1 MGIKFQITPA
11 SQLQKPSSGKRGRPV
26 GSKLSATV
34 AQQKRSLTTLEKPT
48 KRTSTVV
55 LTEYG
60 DRLFEPVMVREK
72 PIDVT
77 FVEYFSEDDCRFSKD
92 GFFAIKYFQHER
104 RCYLIYFI
112 NPITP
117 TRDTTLA
124 TACLEAIEYK
134 TWEFEDEDEYKQAC
148 HASDKEIALKLRH
161 KSAFGKV
168 VRQVIEVL
176 RDLIVAEKF
185 LRKQKEIARQE
196 KEWHTFLVE
205 RDKKK
210 QEEEDELERS
220 DKDSNIVEC
229 IGEAPNERAEGE
241 EGEEVLQQE
250 GEEEERD
257 DVPEVKEQQT
267 VIVQGKKFVKLN
279 WGGK

>member
-1 MGIKFQITPA
+1 MPINFSITPA
-11 SQLQKPSSGKRGRPV
+11 SKLQKPAPAKRGRPA

-34 AQQKRSLTTLEKPT
+34 SHQKRSLTTLDKSA

-55 LTEYG
+55 LADYG
-60 DRLFEPVMVREK
+60 NRLFEPVMVREK

-77 FVEYFSEDDCRFSKD
+77 FVEYFSSDDCRFSKD

-124 TACLEAIEYK
+124 SACQEAIEYK
-134 TWEFEDEDEYKQAC
+134 TWEFEDEEDYKLAC
-148 HASDKEIALKLRH
+148 RATDKEVALKLRH

-168 VRQVIEVL
+168 VAQVIEVL

-196 KEWHTFLVE
+196 KEWKNFLTE
-205 RDKKK
+205 REKKEK
-210 QEEEDELERS
+210 EDELEQS
-220 DKDSNIVEC
+220 DQDGNISEC
-229 IGEAPNERAEGE
+229 NGETKSESAESE
-241 EGEEVLQQE
+241 KSAEVLQQE
-250 GEEEERD
+250 AEEEER
-257 DVPEVKEQQT
+257 VELPAKPEAVSPKP
-267 VIVQGKKFVKLN
+267 KFTKLN
-279 WGGK
+279 WGAK